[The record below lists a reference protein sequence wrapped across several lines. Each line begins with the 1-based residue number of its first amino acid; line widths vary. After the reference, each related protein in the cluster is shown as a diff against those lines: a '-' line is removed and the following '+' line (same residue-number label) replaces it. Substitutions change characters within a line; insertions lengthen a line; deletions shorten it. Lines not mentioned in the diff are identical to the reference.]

1 MSELKLRPPR
11 RCRSSLEQ
19 DARART
25 MVLSAAKATTDSA
38 LGGLEL
44 QVSRSATW
52 ITKGVLAILDQG
64 LIAGSNFLVGVL
76 LARWLAPEQYGAY
89 AIAFSAFLLLF
100 QLYHSFVLEPMSVFG
115 GSEYRDCLRGY
126 LGQLL
131 WLHLGIALFVFL
143 ALGVFAG
150 AARFVRSSDG
160 LAGALIGTAIGGP
173 CGLLLW
179 LARGACYV
187 RVAPKAAATGAI
199 LYCTA
204 LLAGLFLLDKRG
216 WLSPFT
222 AFLLLGLGALI
233 CGVLLL
239 SQLRRS
245 LPADKG
251 TPSLNNIWKRHW
263 CYGRGALGSSVAT
276 WIPTNIFFPI
286 ISAFSGIASAG
297 ELKALLN
304 LALPVGH
311 TATALSLLLQS
322 YAARIHHK
330 DGAAGIR
337 NLTRHITQ
345 FLAAGALLY
354 WAALILFGPEVVRLL
369 YVGNYGEIARL
380 MPWLALA
387 SILQVAICG
396 PAIGL
401 RAMESPAS
409 VFLAYL
415 ASSAVA
421 VVAGIPLAW
430 KLGVQGVVVAMMLS
444 SLLAVTVAFGL
455 LRRKQKSGAG
465 LPARAS

>member
-1 MSELKLRPPR
+1 MRVPA
-11 RCRSSLEQ
+11 LEATS
-19 DARART
+19 DLANSHLDLP
-25 MVLSAAKATTDSA
+25 LSASA
-38 LGGLEL
+38 
-44 QVSRSATW
+44 AW
-52 ITKGVLAILDQG
+52 IRKGILAILDQG
-64 LIAGSNFLVGVL
+64 LIAGSNFVVGVL
-76 LARWLAPEQYGAY
+76 LARWLAPEEYGAY
-89 AIAFSAFLLLF
+89 ALAFSLFLLLF
-100 QLYHSFVLEPMSVFG
+100 QLYHSFVLEPLSVFG
-115 GSEYRDCLRGY
+115 ASEYQHCLRAY
-126 LGQLL
+126 LKQLL
-131 WLHLGIALFVFL
+131 WLHLGIAVLVFL
-143 ALGVFAG
+143 GLGVLAG
-150 AARFVRSSDG
+150 VARFVRSTDG
-160 LAGALIGTAIGGP
+160 LPGALIGTAIGGP
-173 CGLLLW
+173 CVLLLW
-179 LARGACYV
+179 LSRSACYV
-187 RVAPKAAATGAI
+187 RVAPKAAATGAV
-199 LYCTA
+199 LYCTV
-204 LLAGLFLLDKRG
+204 LLAGLFLLNKRG

-222 AFLLLGLGALI
+222 AFVLMGLCAFI
-233 CGVLLL
+233 TGVLLL

-245 LPADKG
+245 LPTDKA
-251 TPSLNNIWKRHW
+251 TPSLNNIWRRHW
-263 CYGRGALGSSVAT
+263 CYGRWALGSSVAT

-286 ISAFSGIASAG
+286 ISTFSGIASAG

-330 DGAAGIR
+330 DGAVGIR
-337 NLTRHITQ
+337 SLTRHITQ
-345 FLAAGALLY
+345 LLAAGALLY
-354 WAALILFGPEVVRLL
+354 WAGLILFGPEVVRLL
-369 YVGNYGEIARL
+369 YAGNYGETARL

-415 ASSAVA
+415 ASSVVA

-455 LRRKQKSGAG
+455 LHRKQKSGAG